1 MVPDDE
7 KTERKNIRQDYKS
20 FDKMILQLFG
30 DEQELAR
37 ERGRNIQ
44 AKRSS
49 REERFLKRM
58 IWQRVSYFG
67 WTHMHICDPGEVR
80 TI

>member
-1 MVPDDE
+1 MKYLLAQNMVPDDE
-7 KTERKNIRQDYKS
+7 KTERINITQDYKS

-49 REERFLKRM
+49 REERFLR
-58 IWQRVSYFG
+58 
-67 WTHMHICDPGEVR
+67 E
-80 TI
+80 

>member
-30 DEQELAR
+30 DEQELA
-37 ERGRNIQ
+37 E
-44 AKRSS
+44 ALES
-49 REERFLKRM
+49 
-58 IWQRVSYFG
+58 
-67 WTHMHICDPGEVR
+67 PGLVGPDL
-80 TI
+80 